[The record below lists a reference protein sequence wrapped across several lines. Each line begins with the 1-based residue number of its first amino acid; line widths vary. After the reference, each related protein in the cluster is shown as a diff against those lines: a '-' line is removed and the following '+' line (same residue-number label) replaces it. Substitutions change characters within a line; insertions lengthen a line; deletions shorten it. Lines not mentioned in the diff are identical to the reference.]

1 MTDRHTVF
9 EHIALEFLHTNA
21 DIINGT
27 IPKSLLKEFMGSWGP
42 TVAILVAATSVL
54 STYAIYST
62 KYLQTRPLMRKIL
75 LAGAEIL
82 AVATFVAPAFLPFR
96 IVRFVS
102 GLLAFA
108 LFMSLHSSV
117 LSAESTKES
126 FLGNYLN
133 TLSLNTRQFLTIK
146 ENPRLP
152 NQSTILRYI
161 ILLALLDGCTYLTAE
176 FIPINVTHVLD
187 KENLA
192 SLATG
197 CFAYISLELNY
208 TQSIMMCDLI
218 GSPLPMDLRH
228 KNPFMSISLSEFWGV
243 RWNPII
249 CRLLQTSFYKPF
261 RKLGVPRVI
270 CVMTCF
276 IGSGIL
282 HCIPVYISSYS
293 VRQTIAMGSF
303 FAIQGFLVLTEQ
315 VFFMAMGWSSKSA
328 HTQSSSS
335 SPPDKISNSFSCFR
349 SAFLPY
355 IGDACQMAGA
365 FTLLHRYAEGK
376 TSLRDMS
383 IPLTLFAVSLLVV
396 LNVQVESVLKQY
408 ATTTITEAVIS
419 PQEPVAEVMVI
430 PVRIERSSESCKS
443 TGSIES
449 YTSVTEVGQLSQT
462 TSRNT
467 SFNSS
472 EKYLLSNS
480 DEVLRLAAETLQ
492 SEKEIIVSQPKDKD
506 SRFLQNTFSRT
517 LIVSL
522 WVACGW
528 LWTIGTITLLLPLF
542 ALPVHDIVG
551 HFYHH
556 SFIVGPFVRS
566 MQYVGWI

>member
-9 EHIALEFLHTNA
+9 EHIAQEFLHTNA
-21 DIINGT
+21 DIINGN
-27 IPKSLLKEFMGSWGP
+27 IPKTLLNEFMGSWGP
-42 TVAILVAATSVL
+42 AIAILVTATSIL
-54 STYAIYST
+54 STYAIYSS
-62 KYLQTRPLMRKIL
+62 KDLQTRPIIRKIG

-82 AVATFVAPAFLPFR
+82 AVATFIAPAFLPFR

-126 FLGNYLN
+126 FLGNYFN
-133 TLSLNTRQFLTIK
+133 ALSLNTRQFLTIK
-146 ENPRLP
+146 ERPRLP
-152 NQSTILRYI
+152 RQSTIVRYI
-161 ILLALLDGCTYLTAE
+161 ILLALLDVCTYLTAE
-176 FIPINVTHVLD
+176 FVPHNITQVLD
-187 KENLA
+187 KENLV
-192 SLATG
+192 SLVTG

-328 HTQSSSS
+328 HTTQSSSRS
-335 SPPDKISNSFSCFR
+335 SPDKISVYSFR
-349 SAFLPY
+349 SDFLPY
-355 IGDACQMAGA
+355 VGDGCQMTGA
-365 FTLLHRYAEGK
+365 FTLLYCYAEGK
-376 TSLRDMS
+376 TSMRDLW
-383 IPLTLFAVSLLVV
+383 IPVTLFALSLLVV

-408 ATTTITEAVIS
+408 ATSAIIEAEIS

-430 PVRIERSSESCKS
+430 PVRIERQSESCKS
-443 TGSIES
+443 TGSVKS
-449 YTSVTEVGQLSQT
+449 YTSVTDVGQLSQT

-480 DEVLRLAAETLQ
+480 DELLKLAAETLQ
-492 SEKEIIVSQPKDKD
+492 NEKEVTVIQKEDKEF
-506 SRFLQNTFSRT
+506 RVLQNTFSRT
-517 LIVSL
+517 LLVSL

-551 HFYHH
+551 HFYQH
-556 SFIVGPFVRS
+556 SFIVGPSVRS

>member
-1 MTDRHTVF
+1 
-9 EHIALEFLHTNA
+9 
-21 DIINGT
+21 
-27 IPKSLLKEFMGSWGP
+27 
-42 TVAILVAATSVL
+42 
-54 STYAIYST
+54 
-62 KYLQTRPLMRKIL
+62 
-75 LAGAEIL
+75 
-82 AVATFVAPAFLPFR
+82 
-96 IVRFVS
+96 
-102 GLLAFA
+102 
-108 LFMSLHSSV
+108 
-117 LSAESTKES
+117 
-126 FLGNYLN
+126 
-133 TLSLNTRQFLTIK
+133 
-146 ENPRLP
+146 
-152 NQSTILRYI
+152 
-161 ILLALLDGCTYLTAE
+161 
-176 FIPINVTHVLD
+176 
-187 KENLA
+187 
-192 SLATG
+192 
-197 CFAYISLELNY
+197 
-208 TQSIMMCDLI
+208 
-218 GSPLPMDLRH
+218 
-228 KNPFMSISLSEFWGV
+228 
-243 RWNPII
+243 
-249 CRLLQTSFYKPF
+249 
-261 RKLGVPRVI
+261 
-270 CVMTCF
+270 
-276 IGSGIL
+276 
-282 HCIPVYISSYS
+282 
-293 VRQTIAMGSF
+293 
-303 FAIQGFLVLTEQ
+303 
-315 VFFMAMGWSSKSA
+315 
-328 HTQSSSS
+328 
-335 SPPDKISNSFSCFR
+335 
-349 SAFLPY
+349 
-355 IGDACQMAGA
+355 
-365 FTLLHRYAEGK
+365 
-376 TSLRDMS
+376 MS

-430 PVRIERSSESCKS
+430 PVRIERPSESCKS